1 MKSMMLFVRIK
12 NVKTMDCRIMVT
24 SRFAANMV
32 KIRQKICYIAEH
44 AANALRQREQP
55 HFLDFIYQMKK

>member
-1 MKSMMLFVRIK
+1 MNSMMLFVRIK
-12 NVKTMDCRIMVT
+12 NVKTMGCRIMVT

-32 KIRQKICYIAEH
+32 KIRQKIYCIAEH

-55 HFLDFIYQMKK
+55 HFLDFIYQTKK

>member
-1 MKSMMLFVRIK
+1 MKSTMLFVRIK
-12 NVKTMDCRIMVT
+12 IVKTMACRIMVI
-24 SRFAANMV
+24 SQFAANMV
-32 KIRQKICYIAEH
+32 KIRQKICYIAEP

>member
-1 MKSMMLFVRIK
+1 MKSTMLFVRIK

-24 SRFAANMV
+24 SHFAANMV

-44 AANALRQREQP
+44 AANALHQREQP